1 MKWGINTELSI
12 INQSK
17 SNLTVE
23 INGQATNLTPK
34 QEVKVNVSDDTDS
47 IKIFE
52 IKQSFWNVI
61 VNFVVGAVL
70 GLFDLSDE
78 ALSMRKSV
86 KLPTKFKLSDM
97 TADNTI
103 IIGNPYLDFVSCSMI
118 LNGKTIDGELEL
130 SETELNAKIKEY
142 YFNLITPLFLP
153 EFVLILLAVIS
164 AVKGI
169 WIIASAMLLVQ
180 VLIFAMYKKH
190 LASNKKTK
198 EYLKSKVKS

>member
-34 QEVKVNVSDDTDS
+34 HEVNVNVSDDTDS

-78 ALSMRKSV
+78 ALSMRKRV

-97 TADNTI
+97 TAGNTI

-118 LNGKTIDGELEL
+118 LNEKTIDGELEL

-169 WIIASAMLLVQ
+169 WIIASAMLLLQ

-190 LASNKKTK
+190 LAPNKKTK